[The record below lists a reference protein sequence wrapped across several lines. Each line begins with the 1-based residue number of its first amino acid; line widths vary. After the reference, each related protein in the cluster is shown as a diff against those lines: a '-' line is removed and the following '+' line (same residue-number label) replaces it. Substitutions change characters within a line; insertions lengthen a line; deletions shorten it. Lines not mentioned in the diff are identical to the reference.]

1 MNDSV
6 GYSSLAISCLRMLSE
21 NDREAAYS
29 QNAQDLWAA
38 GFLAHLDDVLFDPQ
52 WPLEKQNGWKTAESA

>member
-1 MNDSV
+1 
-6 GYSSLAISCLRMLSE
+6 MLSE